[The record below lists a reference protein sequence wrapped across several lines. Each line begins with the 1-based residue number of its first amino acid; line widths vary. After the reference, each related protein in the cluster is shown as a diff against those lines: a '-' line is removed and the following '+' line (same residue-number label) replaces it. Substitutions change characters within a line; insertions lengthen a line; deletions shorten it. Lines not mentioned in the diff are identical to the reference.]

1 MVKVT
6 GIPEQVPKDGVTVIV
21 LTLFVVPE
29 FKPLKERIELD
40 PLMLVNPVLVLSL
53 TQLKVALEQSYLT
66 PADTNRLLNAISI
79 LENSKLPDVAY
90 EYAKKAVEFNPE
102 SFDSWR
108 TLYAVTNSTPAD
120 KELAMTNMKRLDP
133 KNPNPLNTPK

>member
-53 TQLKVALEQSYLT
+53 TQLKVAPEV
-66 PADTNRLLNAISI
+66 PEKFIA
-79 LENSKLPDVAY
+79 DVACPGQI
-90 EYAKKAVEFNPE
+90 V
-102 SFDSWR
+102 
-108 TLYAVTNSTPAD
+108 
-120 KELAMTNMKRLDP
+120 
-133 KNPNPLNTPK
+133 